1 MTKRGYQR
9 LFYFVVDVILC
20 VILYKL
26 IKSDNY
32 KNDKKKEL
40 QMLKDKE
47 NIVKNNVKDDKEKD
61 NI

>member
-26 IKSDNY
+26 IRSDND
-32 KNDKKKEL
+32 KNNKKKEL

-47 NIVKNNVKDDKEKD
+47 NIVKNNIKDDKEKD